1 MGKRVYKTLQ
11 RGVQLLYFM
20 LSVVFGFLVVIHMEN
35 NISVPTWIN
44 VGYVITMGL
53 TLGKLIYLNQKGE

>member
-1 MGKRVYKTLQ
+1 MGNKIYRTLQ
-11 RGVQLLYFM
+11 KAVQLLYFL
-20 LSVVFGFLVVIHMEN
+20 LSFVFGFLVVIHMEN